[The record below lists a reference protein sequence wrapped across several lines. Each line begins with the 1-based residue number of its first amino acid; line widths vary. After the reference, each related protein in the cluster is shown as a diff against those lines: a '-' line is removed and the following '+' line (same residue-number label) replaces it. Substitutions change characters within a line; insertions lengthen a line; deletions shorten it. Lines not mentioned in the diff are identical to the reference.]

1 MAASPPSAVLTR
13 AITDRPADAP
23 LPPPSAGSG
32 LYLLLALA
40 LGGMVVLS
48 LMVNGQ
54 IERSVFRSV
63 STSEEWARKF
73 SEVST
78 LGNLA
83 MALDAPGN
91 DVFLDRQV
99 ALQRGKMVEA
109 ADSLTVRI
117 ERLTSLLPESLSVRE
132 ADLVRTDL
140 DRVAIN
146 AVGLR
151 GEADL
156 VFRALERH
164 AQGEATIH
172 MARMDQ
178 WFAATL
184 RGIRTLRADLGAAQD
199 ALIETQRRSAESSSR
214 LLRLAGLLMFILAVG
229 GGWLGFRL
237 AREAERQGVERD
249 RTMQLVAVAQ
259 AELEVAHSRL
269 TAAHKELE
277 SFSYSVAHDLR
288 APLRSIHGFSEALEQ
303 DNRAQLDA
311 QGLGHLAK
319 IRAASLRM
327 GHLIDDLLRLSKVTR
342 HSLAPA
348 EVDLSALAAEVMAEL
363 RAQDPDRQ
371 AAVTVASELRASADP
386 ALARVLLQNLLG
398 NAWKFTRRTREARIE
413 FSVERSGNGGPDVY
427 AVRDNGAGFDMT
439 YAGKLF
445 GAFQRMHTVSEF
457 EGTGV
462 GLATVARIVERHG
475 GRVWA
480 EAEVGRGATFRF
492 TLRR

>member
-1 MAASPPSAVLTR
+1 
-13 AITDRPADAP
+13 
-23 LPPPSAGSG
+23 
-32 LYLLLALA
+32 
-40 LGGMVVLS
+40 MVVLS

-63 STSEEWARKF
+63 QTSELWARKF
-73 SEVST
+73 GEVST
-78 LGNLA
+78 IGNLA
-83 MALDAPGN
+83 TALDAPGN
-91 DVFLDRQV
+91 DVFLDHRI

-109 ADSLTVRI
+109 ADSFTARI
-117 ERLTSLLPESLSVRE
+117 ERLIVTLPESLSASDAE
-132 ADLVRTDL
+132 LLRTDL
-140 DRVAIN
+140 DRISIN

-156 VFRALERH
+156 VFRALERND
-164 AQGEATIH
+164 QRGATTH
-172 MARMDQ
+172 MAKMDQ
-178 WFAATL
+178 WFGTTL

-199 ALIETQRRSAESSSR
+199 ALIETQRLSAESSSR
-214 LLRLAGLLMFILAVG
+214 LLRLAGLLMFLLAIG

-237 AREAERQGVERD
+237 AREAERQGAERD
-249 RTMQLVAVAQ
+249 RTMGLVSAAQ
-259 AELEVAHSRL
+259 AELEVAHTRL

-311 QGLGHLAK
+311 QGLSHLAK

-342 HSLAPA
+342 HSLAPGT
-348 EVDLSALAAEVMAEL
+348 VDLSAVAAEVVGEL
-363 RAQDPDRQ
+363 RALEQKREV
-371 AAVTVASELRASADP
+371 AVTITPGMVTTADP

-398 NAWKFTRRTREARIE
+398 NAWKFTRRTSEARIE
-413 FSVERSGNGGPDVY
+413 FSVERSESGKPEVY
-427 AVRDNGAGFDMT
+427 VVRDNGAGFDMT

-445 GAFQRMHTVSEF
+445 GAFQRMHTTSEF

-462 GLATVARIVERHG
+462 GLATVTRIVERHG

-480 EAEVGRGATFRF
+480 EAAIDRGATFRF